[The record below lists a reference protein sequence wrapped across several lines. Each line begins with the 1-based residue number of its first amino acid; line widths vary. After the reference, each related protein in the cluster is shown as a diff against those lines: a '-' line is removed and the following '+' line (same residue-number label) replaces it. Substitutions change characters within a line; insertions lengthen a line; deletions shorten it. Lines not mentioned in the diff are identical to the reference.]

1 MRSESCA
8 QTSPPHTFRKVAS
21 ISCCCH
27 AVRLLTKDG
36 CAVYIPVRNLET
48 RAEEHIVSSR
58 SSACDQLRQ
67 GVENRIGTQKLANGR
82 NACER
87 LDEEL
92 LDIQRG
98 YNDDRVYQDSEI
110 PDKLW
115 VLIQVVKSCNDSAV
129 SLNQYYTAEVYA
141 NALTSLRNTD
151 LVETLVTKNALSC
164 SRTLTEP
171 GR

>member
-1 MRSESCA
+1 
-8 QTSPPHTFRKVAS
+8 
-21 ISCCCH
+21 
-27 AVRLLTKDG
+27 
-36 CAVYIPVRNLET
+36 
-48 RAEEHIVSSR
+48 
-58 SSACDQLRQ
+58 
-67 GVENRIGTQKLANGR
+67 
-82 NACER
+82 